1 MRRLNVFVTLGFLV
15 SFHAGALATAADA
28 VCAGLSALV
37 DAKAAGRFVNP
48 ARSPTK
54 AEAAIVDGA
63 KLEILSART
72 YSQGS
77 QIVDADNDG
86 VDDLFAW
93 NIDGSGRFTYAE
105 VYEINMAASQAPEKL
120 RLKANLGNIGTLSDP
135 RFVKYAGVNYLVAD
149 EGDLES
155 LVVHRLEK
163 TAAGGYDLQTTCRAT
178 VRLQPVTTCRH
189 PACKTLAGD
198 IANPGTNAPFVQVE
212 WPHKYFPPAGLS
224 VFFGE
229 NGEASDFDNTKLPAR
244 IWKLGREGYVNQ
256 HIYWNLLGLGEESPV
271 VPAVQRVAS
280 DDRKSP
286 QVLQGQTHDRLR
298 RALAQQSKVLGKQLS
313 KDISL
318 PGVGQFFLFGTN
330 GKTYWAWDFGEPPYG
345 EEMHITYTRG
355 LKSDYIGAVGIKRT
369 AGLASCSSECSRPTE
384 K

>member
-1 MRRLNVFVTLGFLV
+1 MRRLNIFITLGFLV
-15 SFHAGALATAADA
+15 SFHAGAVATSAAE
-28 VCAGLSALV
+28 VCTGLSGLV
-37 DAKAAGRFVNP
+37 DAKAAGRFANP
-48 ARSPTK
+48 ARSLTK
-54 AEAAIVDGA
+54 AEVAIVDRA
-63 KLEILSART
+63 ELEILRTNT

-86 VDDLFAW
+86 VDDLFVW
-93 NIDGSGRFTYAE
+93 NIEGSGRFTYAE
-105 VYEINMAASQAPEKL
+105 VYEINRAAGQSSGKL
-120 RLKANLGNIGTLSDP
+120 RLKANLGNIGILSDP

-155 LVVHRLEK
+155 LVVHRLNK
-163 TAAGGYDLQTTCRAT
+163 TAADDYDLQTACRAT

-198 IANPGTNAPFVQVE
+198 IANSGTNAPFVQVE
-212 WPHKYFPPAGLS
+212 WPHKYFFPAGLS
-224 VFFGE
+224 IFFGE
-229 NGEASDFDNTKLPAR
+229 SGEASDFDNTKRPAR

-256 HIYWNLLGLGEESPV
+256 HIYWNLLGLGEDAPV
-271 VPAVQRVAS
+271 VPAAQRAAS
-280 DDRKSP
+280 DDRKNP
-286 QVLQGQTHDRLR
+286 QVLPGQPHDRLR
-298 RALAQQSKVLGKQLS
+298 RALAQQSEVLGKQLN

-330 GKTYWAWDFGEPPYG
+330 DRTYWAWDFGEPPYG
-345 EEMHITYTRG
+345 KEMHITYTRG

-369 AGLASCSSECSRPTE
+369 LGLAPCASECSRPVE

>member
-1 MRRLNVFVTLGFLV
+1 MRRLNVFISLGFLV
-15 SFHAGALATAADA
+15 SFHMGALAIPVND

-48 ARSPTK
+48 SRSLAK
-54 AEAAIVDGA
+54 AEAAIVDDA
-63 KLEILSART
+63 KLEILNPST

-86 VDDLFAW
+86 IDDLFAW

-105 VYEINMAASQAPEKL
+105 VYEINRAASQPSGKL
-120 RLKANLGNIGTLSDP
+120 RLKANLGNIGILSDP

-163 TAAGGYDLQTTCRAT
+163 SAAGGYDLQTACRAT
-178 VRLQPVTTCRH
+178 VRLQPVTTCHH

-198 IANPGTNAPFVQVE
+198 IANPGTNGPFVQVE
-212 WPHKYFPPAGLS
+212 WPHKYFSPAGLS

-229 NGEASDFDNTKLPAR
+229 NGEANDFDNTKLPAR

-256 HIYWNLLGLGEESPV
+256 HIYWNLLGLGEEEPV
-271 VPAVQRVAS
+271 VPAVQRAAS
-280 DDRKSP
+280 DDRKNP
-286 QVLQGQTHDRLR
+286 HVLQGQAHDRLK
-298 RALAQQSKVLGKQLS
+298 RALAQQSEVLSKQLN

-318 PGVGQFFLFGTN
+318 PGVGQFFLFGAN
-330 GKTYWAWDFGEPPYG
+330 GRTYWAWDFGEPPYG
-345 EEMHITYTRG
+345 KEIHITYTRG

-369 AGLASCSSECSRPTE
+369 PGLAPCAFECSRPTE

>member
-1 MRRLNVFVTLGFLV
+1 MRRLNVFIALGFLV
-15 SFHAGALATAADA
+15 SFHAGASASSADE
-28 VCAGLSALV
+28 VCAGLSGLV
-37 DAKAAGRFVNP
+37 DARAGRFANP
-48 ARSPTK
+48 ARSLTK
-54 AEAAIVDGA
+54 AEAAAVDGA
-63 KLEILSART
+63 ELEILRTNT

-86 VDDLFAW
+86 VDDLFVW
-93 NIDGSGRFTYAE
+93 NIEGLGRFTYAE
-105 VYEINMAASQAPEKL
+105 VYEINMRASQPSGRL
-120 RLKANLGNIGTLSDP
+120 RLKANLGNVGNLSDP
-135 RFVKYAGVNYLVAD
+135 RFVKYAGMNYLVAD

-155 LVVHRLEK
+155 LGVHRLEK
-163 TAAGGYDLQTTCRAT
+163 AAAGGYDLQTACRTT

-212 WPHKYFPPAGLS
+212 WPHKYFSPAGLS

-256 HIYWNLLGLGEESPV
+256 HIYWNLLGLGEEAPV
-271 VPAVQRVAS
+271 VPAAQRVAS
-280 DDRKSP
+280 DDRKNP
-286 QVLQGQTHDRLR
+286 QVLPGQPHERLR
-298 RALAQQSKVLGKQLS
+298 RALAQQSKVLSKQLN

-330 GKTYWAWDFGEPPYG
+330 DRTYWAWDFGEPPYG
-345 EEMHITYTRG
+345 KEIHITYTRG
-355 LKSDYIGAVGIKRT
+355 LKSDYIGAVAIKRT
-369 AGLASCSSECSRPTE
+369 LGLIPCASECSRPTE